1 MNIFVRP
8 KALASTYS
16 TNTAWACISIVTHI
30 NTWPIFA
37 HSNPDLLLQM
47 HFADSDRSPEGE
59 FSLIQSTQVFDE
71 YMARAIIEFYQ
82 KVEKQAISE
91 LLVHCEA
98 GWSRSPAVAGA
109 LSKIFLGDDT
119 FFFQKYSPN
128 MYVYRL
134 IINEAAKMD
143 LIG

>member
-8 KALASTYS
+8 KSLAATYS
-16 TNTAWACISIVTHI
+16 TNVPWACISIVTHV
-30 NTWPIFA
+30 NTWPMFR
-37 HSNPDLLLQM
+37 NNDPDLLLQM
-47 HFADSDRSPEGE
+47 HFADSDRPLEGE
-59 FSLIQSTQVFDE
+59 FSLVQSTQVFDE

-82 KVEKQAISE
+82 EVEKQKITE

-109 LSKIFLGDDT
+109 LSKIFLGDDSL
-119 FFFQKYSPN
+119 FFQNYSPN
-128 MYVYRL
+128 MHVYRL
-134 IINEAAKMD
+134 IINEAVKMD